1 MFLGLL
7 RLEPHEFL
15 AFPRKYLLIKGLP
28 LHNVMDSK
36 IGLLIQ
42 LAGVSLITL
51 LTLFL
56 RRSLNVVA
64 LKLWTNAWLFLSF
77 SLFCLRLAFSYEQF
91 SVQLFSFYFLTEYF
105 FGFLLIAGCRSL
117 LTNSDLK
124 VRHEL
129 AVLPFVIVAFG
140 LPFIS
145 DDLNV
150 VLNIHSLI
158 ISGFFIIAFVDMW
171 KTKIRSFGCNVML
184 VALGLLAANFFG
196 YSALFTVRQYYS
208 LGIDFL
214 AYNSVVDL
222 VLQILLGFGMVIVLL
237 EQVLIDAKVANEKLR
252 KAHERLEELAHI
264 DPLTTALNRHAFHGY
279 LNRQGNDSERVH
291 GSVGFFDVDD
301 LKDINDVYGHAVGDS
316 AIRSVVRAIRDIIRA
331 EDLIF
336 RWGGDEFFVIMIGL
350 DATTALERME
360 RMDQM
365 LTNIRIEGV
374 YQPITIRVSH
384 AFEDFSGLENLESTI
399 EKADAKMYLQ
409 KQKRKAA
416 QNRPTKSF
424 ETGSFYE
431 RTFSQTRD

>member
-1 MFLGLL
+1 
-7 RLEPHEFL
+7 
-15 AFPRKYLLIKGLP
+15 
-28 LHNVMDSK
+28 MDSK

-42 LAGVSLITL
+42 LSGVLLITL

-64 LKLWTNAWLFLSF
+64 LKHWTNAWLFLSF

-117 LTNSDLK
+117 ISNSELK
-124 VRHEL
+124 IRHEL
-129 AVLPFVIVAFG
+129 FVLPFILVAFG
-140 LPFIS
+140 LPFVAE
-145 DDLNV
+145 DFNLV
-150 VLNIHSLI
+150 FNIHSLI
-158 ISGFFIIAFVDMW
+158 LSGFFMIAFVDMW
-171 KTKIRSFGCNVML
+171 RSKIRSFGCNVML

-196 YSALFTVRQYYS
+196 YAIIFTVRQYVV
-208 LGIDFL
+208 LNTEFL
-214 AYNSVVDL
+214 AFNSVVDL

-237 EQVLIDAKVANEKLR
+237 EQVLIDAKVTNDKLR

-279 LNRQGNDSERVH
+279 LNRQGNEEKSVN

-316 AIRSVVRAIRDIIRA
+316 AIRAVVRAIREVIRA

-336 RWGGDEFFVIMIGL
+336 RWGGDEFFVVMIGL
-350 DATTALERME
+350 DANAALSRME

-365 LTNIRIEGV
+365 LTNIRIDGV
-374 YQPITIRVSH
+374 YQPMTIRVSN
-384 AFEDFSGLENLESTI
+384 AFEDFEGLENLELTI
-399 EKADAKMYLQ
+399 EKADAKMYIQ
-409 KQKRKAA
+409 KQKRKSGQRVPIRTFA
-416 QNRPTKSF
+416 SG
-424 ETGSFYE
+424 GSYE
-431 RTFSQTRD
+431 RSFN